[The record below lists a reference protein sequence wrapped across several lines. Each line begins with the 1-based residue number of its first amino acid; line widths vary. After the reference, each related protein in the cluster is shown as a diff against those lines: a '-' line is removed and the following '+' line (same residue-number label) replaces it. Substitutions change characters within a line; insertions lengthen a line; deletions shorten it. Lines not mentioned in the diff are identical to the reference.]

1 MTGMYTWTTSM
12 QRLHRPGLI
21 RITGTTAGRL
31 HSIPDGTGDT
41 TRLHGDLLHGD
52 LAGTPGGDQAG
63 EAAGIRDGVTVGIRG
78 ESAED
83 GTQVEDG
90 ILAEVITIMED
101 ITIQP
106 ISTQMA
112 EDLPTLMQEAEL
124 QEAPMTDLTAI
135 PEEEPQ
141 EAIAQADLH
150 QDQEAAATV

>member
-1 MTGMYTWTTSM
+1 MYTWTTSM
-12 QRLHRPGLI
+12 QRSHRPGLI
-21 RITGTTAGRL
+21 HITGITAGRL
-31 HSIPDGTGDT
+31 HSIPDGAGDM

-52 LAGTPGGDQAG
+52 LAGTPGGGQAG

-124 QEAPMTDLTAI
+124 QEAHMTDLTAI
-135 PEEEPQ
+135 PEAEPQ

-150 QDQEAAATV
+150 QAQEAATV